1 VTAVTAHKRGQAQER
16 QAHEAHEAHEVHE
29 VHDIHEA
36 IAAHGQIC
44 QICLCHDAEAFEA
57 SPSTHGRA
65 HTHCASEDQRCTE
78 AAAAAVRKQIQHVQ
92 LRTIAGEE
100 ACDEYVFLSAHV
112 EFSAETCVGSFLEHK
127 CILHRGIEGFDLRT
141 LSRNQSHTLS
151 KLLCGSK

>member
-1 VTAVTAHKRGQAQER
+1 VIARKRGQAQER
-16 QAHEAHEAHEVHE
+16 QAHEAHEVHE
-29 VHDIHEA
+29 VQDIHEA

-44 QICLCHDAEAFEA
+44 LCQDAEAFEA
-57 SPSTHGRA
+57 SLSTHGRA

-92 LRTIAGEE
+92 LRMIAGEE

-127 CILHRGIEGFDLRT
+127 CVLHRGIEGFDLRT